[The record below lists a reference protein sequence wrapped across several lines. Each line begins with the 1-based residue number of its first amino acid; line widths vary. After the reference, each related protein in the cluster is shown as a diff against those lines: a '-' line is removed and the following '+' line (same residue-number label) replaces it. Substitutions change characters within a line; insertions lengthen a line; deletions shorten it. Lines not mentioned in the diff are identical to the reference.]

1 MDEHPNVTTARRFLQ
16 ALEQRADPAT
26 LASFLHPDVQQQEL
40 PNRLMPSG
48 AQRGLQGLLEGAERG
63 NQLLREQRFE
73 VRNALASGDHVAMEV
88 VWTGVLAID
97 LGTLTAG
104 STMRAYIGVF
114 MEFRDGKIISQRNY
128 DCYEPW

>member
-1 MDEHPNVTTARRFLQ
+1 MDEHPNVAMARRFLQ

-26 LASFLHPDVQQQEL
+26 MASFLHPDVHQQEF
-40 PNRLMPSG
+40 PNRLMPAG
-48 AQRGLQGLLEGAERG
+48 GQRGLQGLLEGAERG
-63 NQLLREQRFE
+63 NQLLREQHFE
-73 VRNALASGDHVAMEV
+73 VRNALASGDQVAMEL

-97 LGTLTAG
+97 AGTLTAG

-114 MEFRDGKIISQRNY
+114 IEFRDGKIISQRNY

>member
-1 MDEHPNVTTARRFLQ
+1 MDEHPNLATARRFLQ

-26 LASFLHPDVQQQEL
+26 LASFLHPDVRQQEF
-40 PNRLMPSG
+40 PNRLMQAG
-48 AQRGLQGLLEGAERG
+48 GQRDLQSMLEGAERG

-73 VRNALASGDHVAMEV
+73 VRNALASGDRVAMELL
-88 VWTGVLAID
+88 WTGVLATD
-97 LGTLTAG
+97 LGTLKAG

-114 MEFRDGKIISQRNY
+114 MEFRDGRIIAQRNY